1 MKKHFLYVVLASMLH
16 ASLIMSMAVKSD
28 ADSEIIENTEKS
40 TVVPVVQTAVQD
52 EESESLI
59 LLDEIKVV
67 IVGHDDTEIITSSD
81 FDRQNLG
88 GGFRT
93 QDDLVFE
100 KMVLIDAKKHQIPND
115 PEAVDAGFTQMQ
127 REHNLTMDDIEMI
140 FKSAGYTYEEGR
152 QQFQV
157 MQMVNTMI
165 DIKVR
170 SNLIVPRRDVETYYN
185 EHPEVVE
192 ATYTLER
199 LFVPF
204 SSTVSKQKQKQKIVH
219 SIKTKKTVLDA
230 QVGVVFTLNHSDIA
244 PKKRYIY
251 TMEVGDISLP
261 EEVAGGFEMFRLVS
275 KTPEYRKSLEEMYRD
290 IVDILRRPKYEE
302 LLEKYRE
309 QLLNNVSIIEL

>member
-1 MKKHFLYVVLASMLH
+1 MKRYIFGLLLFICFTGQIKTN
-16 ASLIMSMAVKSD
+16 
-28 ADSEIIENTEKS
+28 ADIKTDNISEVEN
-40 TVVPVVQTAVQD
+40 QD
-52 EESESLI
+52 NSNFE
-59 LLDEIKVV
+59 LLDQIDVV
-67 IVGHDDTEIITSSD
+67 IVGHDNTEIITKSD
-81 FDRQNLG
+81 LDRQSLG
-88 GGFRT
+88 GGYRS
-93 QDDLVFE
+93 QDDIIFE
-100 KMVLIDAKKHQIPND
+100 KVVLLDAKKHQIPND
-115 PEAVDAGFTQMQ
+115 PEAVDAGFAQMQ
-127 REHNLTMDDIEMI
+127 REHNLTQEDIEEI
-140 FKSAGYTYEEGR
+140 FKASGYTYEEGR
-152 QQFQV
+152 EQFQV
-157 MQMVNTMI
+157 MQMVNTML

-170 SNLIVPRRDVETYYN
+170 SNLIVPRRDVEVYYN